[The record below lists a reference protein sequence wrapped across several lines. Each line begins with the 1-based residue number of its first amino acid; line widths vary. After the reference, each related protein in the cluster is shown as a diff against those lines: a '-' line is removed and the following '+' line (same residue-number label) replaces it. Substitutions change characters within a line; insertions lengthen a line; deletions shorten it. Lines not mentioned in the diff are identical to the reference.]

1 MTISKVIAFP
11 CPSVTVVRMSH
22 MVTAMPNV
30 FFLLHMFLLI
40 ILIQFAVIKGVKLAH
55 PCDTLGVLTPP
66 RTKMPGRWSWPGL
79 VKLTRVP
86 PTAR

>member
-1 MTISKVIAFP
+1 
-11 CPSVTVVRMSH
+11 MSH

-40 ILIQFAVIKGVKLAH
+40 ILIQFVVIKGVKLAH
-55 PCDTLGVLTPP
+55 LCDTLGVLTPP

-79 VKLTRVP
+79 ANLGEAHKG
-86 PTAR
+86 TAHCKVHGCDQLSGDDCM